1 MSCETAVFIANTSTE
16 QPASQFESTCAV
28 GAASTIVSLFDSNP
42 PNSSSSPQSTWA
54 KHRQAAE
61 KRNFA
66 FRQPMLEQEDLM
78 FSRHMAAF
86 RNELIHSMY
95 QEGSFHPDSVWKAV
109 HEVIRQEIYH
119 DQTNLLLALRAPKG
133 SAQREAV
140 FQSLLI
146 QMQLFILKSATTV
159 AVHCENDDAIALRSR
174 LVELALPTKFYGAKQ
189 RSLLEDVSTTEA
201 TATSTADNVHN
212 VDDVFAVDRILGQK
226 IIDNVTK
233 FRVRWEG
240 YPPAEDTWEPADN
253 IADIV
258 LNEWKKKKRMSGIA
272 EHCILNQQKHKGGIM
287 VFRLRWKGFG
297 PKDDTWE
304 PEENI
309 FDDAMK
315 EWKEN
320 LASLAKSKMEASR
333 FSVPSSVCPQP
344 VESDLDG
351 NAISRSSSA
360 SSAAVRTSSAASAT
374 AGDQLLR
381 VHKAGSAPQ
390 STDASDG
397 KSRRLGSSS
406 DLKIDCAVTD
416 ADTPASKA
424 QRRISAESAQGSLVF
439 NSEDVFLVDS
449 IVGQKMVHGVMK
461 YRVRWD
467 GFMPSED
474 TWEPA
479 DNIADIVLNEWRK
492 KSKAP
497 SCNSTEA
504 SRSQIHFPSTPNLP
518 SATTKSSNSSSHHA
532 STKKEKYKKQQHE
545 PQATAM
551 TSSCSFTILD
561 RVKMRRSSMAAVP
574 EKLSSS
580 RAPSEAGSTDSF
592 IERSH
597 FKHKQSE
604 AFSKKESQ
612 EGSTQRRHVGRP
624 RKTGVGGGD
633 STERAAKVRHK
644 ESHSKHKHSK
654 TSSNSSLFNAES
666 GSRDKRKREESPS
679 FIEARQ
685 TKPKDT
691 DIRVGKS
698 PGNSAKP

>member
-1 MSCETAVFIANTSTE
+1 
-16 QPASQFESTCAV
+16 
-28 GAASTIVSLFDSNP
+28 
-42 PNSSSSPQSTWA
+42 
-54 KHRQAAE
+54 
-61 KRNFA
+61 
-66 FRQPMLEQEDLM
+66 
-78 FSRHMAAF
+78 
-86 RNELIHSMY
+86 
-95 QEGSFHPDSVWKAV
+95 
-109 HEVIRQEIYH
+109 
-119 DQTNLLLALRAPKG
+119 
-133 SAQREAV
+133 
-140 FQSLLI
+140 
-146 QMQLFILKSATTV
+146 
-159 AVHCENDDAIALRSR
+159 
-174 LVELALPTKFYGAKQ
+174 
-189 RSLLEDVSTTEA
+189 
-201 TATSTADNVHN
+201 
-212 VDDVFAVDRILGQK
+212 
-226 IIDNVTK
+226 
-233 FRVRWEG
+233 
-240 YPPAEDTWEPADN
+240 
-253 IADIV
+253 
-258 LNEWKKKKRMSGIA
+258 
-272 EHCILNQQKHKGGIM
+272 
-287 VFRLRWKGFG
+287 
-297 PKDDTWE
+297 
-304 PEENI
+304 
-309 FDDAMK
+309 
-315 EWKEN
+315 
-320 LASLAKSKMEASR
+320 
-333 FSVPSSVCPQP
+333 
-344 VESDLDG
+344 
-351 NAISRSSSA
+351 
-360 SSAAVRTSSAASAT
+360 
-374 AGDQLLR
+374 
-381 VHKAGSAPQ
+381 
-390 STDASDG
+390 
-397 KSRRLGSSS
+397 
-406 DLKIDCAVTD
+406 VTD

-492 KSKAP
+492 KSKVP

-551 TSSCSFTILD
+551 TSSCSFTMLD

-679 FIEARQ
+679 FIEAKK

-698 PGNSAKP
+698 PDIFFVDRVVDEKMENDLKTYRVRWVGYSASDDTWEPASNISARVICPPSLRFLWLSSCSLDQTKSFSQVLHEWSQALGRSK